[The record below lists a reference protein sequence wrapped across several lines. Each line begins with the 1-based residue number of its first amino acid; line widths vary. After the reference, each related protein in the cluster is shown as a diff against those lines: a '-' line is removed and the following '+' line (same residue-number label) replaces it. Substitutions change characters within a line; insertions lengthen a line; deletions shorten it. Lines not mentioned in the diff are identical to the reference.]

1 MGITAKAYNMP
12 GIILTAIYVLTQSP
26 EQMLYDLLTLITSF
40 PFRGCEN
47 RGTNGLNN
55 VPE

>member
-1 MGITAKAYNMP
+1 MGITVKAYNVP

-47 RGTNGLNN
+47 RGTNSLNN